1 MSTTYSTPLLSIE
14 PPTPAVDL
22 DSKFHWDGL
31 REHKLLLQSCSDCER
46 FRFPPMPS
54 CPYCASRNSKVE
66 EISGEGIIYSW
77 IVVHRAFAEPFIS
90 QVPFTL
96 ATVEFKV
103 GCRIVGRFS
112 SSDPPKFGMLVR
124 PCYFDHID
132 WTEIRFTV

>member
-1 MSTTYSTPLLSIE
+1 MSIIYEPPLPLIE

-22 DSKFHWDGL
+22 DSKFHWDCL
-31 REHKLLLQSCSDCER
+31 REHKLLLQSCSDCGR

-54 CPYCASRNSKVE
+54 CPYCASPDFKVE
-66 EISGEGIIYSW
+66 EVSGEGKIYSW

-96 ATVEFKV
+96 LTVELKE

-112 SSDPPKFGMLVR
+112 SSDPPKFGTLVR

-132 WTEIRFTV
+132 WTEIGFTV